1 MARPGRWR
9 RRHALEAWMEL
20 QSTARVSTPKAA
32 IYMKQ
37 LCRHFGHKW
46 EVAFTDVDGSVEFP
60 YGRCTLKAEA
70 DVLEL
75 AATAGDEE
83 SLERLQRVAA
93 AHLVRF
99 AFRDDLQ
106 IDWQRSSA
114 GV

>member
-1 MARPGRWR
+1 MSADSQRPGQLR
-9 RRHALEAWMEL
+9 
-20 QSTARVSTPKAA
+20 SVARVTTPKAA

-46 EVAFTDVDGSVEFP
+46 DVVFTDVDGSIEFP
-60 YGRCTLKAEA
+60 YGRCDLEAGA

-75 AATAGDEE
+75 WATAGDEE

-106 IDWQRSSA
+106 IDWRRPPA
-114 GV
+114 AT